1 MIKILLNTGSGDG
14 VDFHRLI
21 LPHSKLKQLD
31 TEGKFGVTF
40 GIPKEV
46 TDKVSFISQYDIFVF
61 NRFFPVEELVQLK
74 GKVKLVC
81 DMDDY
86 WYLNSTHPAL
96 STYKILDLSHK
107 IQECIKLADV
117 VTCTTIIL
125 EDKIKPFNSN
135 TYILRNA
142 WNPLKGEV
150 KPDRRLR
157 FGLIG
162 GISHLQDVELLDG
175 VVNALPKDVLD
186 GVKFVLC
193 GFDKGKKRFYLPDGS
208 VREEPMPWEENGWNR
223 FEKILTN
230 NYKTLTEKHLNFLKE
245 YRFGFEMDSPEPYKR
260 VWTKDIYHYMNS
272 YNEIDVLLVPLLD
285 NEFNAC
291 KSELKFVEAAAM
303 GKPVICSD
311 VNPYKI
317 CGINLFE
324 KGGKINPDGNCI
336 MVDNRK
342 GAKAWVKA
350 ITKLYKDNGLR
361 DMLVNNEQKLINE
374 TGVYNLDNVT
384 RERMKLYET
393 LSD

>member
-1 MIKILLNTGSGDG
+1 
-14 VDFHRLI
+14 
-21 LPHSKLKQLD
+21 
-31 TEGKFGVTF
+31 
-40 GIPKEV
+40 
-46 TDKVSFISQYDIFVF
+46 
-61 NRFFPVEELVQLK
+61 
-74 GKVKLVC
+74 
-81 DMDDY
+81 
-86 WYLNSTHPAL
+86 
-96 STYKILDLSHK
+96 
-107 IQECIKLADV
+107 
-117 VTCTTIIL
+117 
-125 EDKIKPFNSN
+125 
-135 TYILRNA
+135 
-142 WNPLKGEV
+142 
-150 KPDRRLR
+150 
-157 FGLIG
+157 
-162 GISHLQDVELLDG
+162 
-175 VVNALPKDVLD
+175 
-186 GVKFVLC
+186 
-193 GFDKGKKRFYLPDGS
+193 
-208 VREEPMPWEENGWNR
+208 
-223 FEKILTN
+223 
-230 NYKTLTEKHLNFLKE
+230 
-245 YRFGFEMDSPEPYKR
+245 MDSPEPYKR